1 MSQKL
6 IKIILVFLSVALGS
20 CYYDKE
26 EVLYPG
32 SVNCTVVATS
42 KFSIDVLPLLNN
54 QCNNCHGGSS
64 PSAGIALTT
73 HTQVMSY
80 VNNGSLMG
88 SINHTSGYSAMPKNS
103 GKMSNCEIQ
112 KIQLWIDTGAINN

>member
-1 MSQKL
+1 MSK
-6 IKIILVFLSVALGS
+6 KIIKTIFILLSVVLGS

-26 EVLYPG
+26 EILYPG
-32 SVNCTVVATS
+32 SVNCTVPTAST
-42 KFSIDVLPLLNN
+42 FSIDVLPLPNN

-64 PSAGIALTT
+64 PSAGIALTN
-73 HTQVMSY
+73 HAQVMNY

-88 SINHTSGYSAMPKNS
+88 SINHASGYSAMPKNS

-112 KIQLWIDTGAINN
+112 KIQLWIDSGAINN